1 MLQVRLPES
10 ETQIEIAT
18 ELKYIHEENKK
29 IILEKIDHESRMIV
43 NLIKISC
50 ISGEIRDTK

>member
-1 MLQVRLPES
+1 MPES